1 MNLYDEIAKLA
12 YELYEK
18 SGCIPCREL
27 ENWLEAETIVLMR
40 HASQVIEEPD
50 EMIFIGEFEVEA
62 PAVYEKAQVS
72 GGAEK
77 SKPAKKAK
85 TVKKVAAK
93 EKKTAPKKEVK
104 KEVKKTVKKTTRKKV
119 E

>member
-12 YELYEK
+12 YELFEK

-40 HASQVIEEPD
+40 HASQEIEEPD
-50 EMIFIGEFEVEA
+50 ETLFIEVVESA
-62 PAVYEKAQVS
+62 GPAVFAEEGVA
-72 GGAEK
+72 GRGEK

-85 TVKKVAAK
+85 AVKKVAAK
-93 EKKTAPKKEVK
+93 EKKAAPK